1 MQSHAILYAPLP
13 VSYKNSLGAT
23 SMELRQV
30 RYFIAVAE
38 HLSYSKAAEELHIS
52 VSPLSRQVRQLEDEF
67 GVRLFARDRR
77 RVELTNAGRLFL
89 EEARALVQHT
99 ADVSDRLRMVKKGE
113 SGAVRVGVGL
123 HLGDKVGSV
132 AAEHAKV
139 HPDVDIQ
146 CQGIFSTLQN
156 EALRENKIDVGFLR
170 PPVDPG
176 LRSELLYEERL
187 VALVGKTNP
196 LSKRKTIRA
205 KDLADEILFLPDRS
219 VGGGLREKILQLFAK
234 AGVQP
239 RVSSLEAD
247 PLGGSEVHK
256 VLLAANKGVF
266 IVADELGTR
275 IENSNVAAAIPLDD
289 PDAHIGLYMAWRKG
303 EASSSILAVL
313 DTARR
318 VLGSPAPSVAGRP
331 AMRVPALA

>member
-1 MQSHAILYAPLP
+1 
-13 VSYKNSLGAT
+13 
-23 SMELRQV
+23 MELRQV

-89 EEARALVQHT
+89 EEAKALVQHT
-99 ADVSDRLRMVKKGE
+99 ADVSDRLRMVEKGK
-113 SGAVRVGVGL
+113 SGVVRVGVGL

-132 AAEHAKV
+132 AAEHAKL

-146 CQGIFSTLQN
+146 CLGIFSTLQN
-156 EALRENKIDVGFLR
+156 EALRESKIDIGFLR

-176 LRSELLYEERL
+176 LRSELLYEEHL
-187 VALVGKTNP
+187 VLLIGKSNP
-196 LSKRKTIRA
+196 LSKRKVVRIKELSNET
-205 KDLADEILFLPDRS
+205 LFLPDRS
-219 VGGGLREKILQLFAK
+219 VGGGLRETILHLFAK

-239 RVSSLEAD
+239 RISHLEAD

-256 VLLAANKGVF
+256 VLLAANKGIF
-266 IVADELGTR
+266 IVADEAGTR
-275 IENSNVAAAIPLDD
+275 IENANVASAIPIDD
-289 PDAHIGLYMAWRKG
+289 PEARIGLHMAWRKS
-303 EASSSILAVL
+303 ESSSSVLAVL
-313 DTARR
+313 DTARK
-318 VLGSPAPSVAGRP
+318 VLGSVSTPISARP
-331 AMRVPALA
+331 AARMPALA